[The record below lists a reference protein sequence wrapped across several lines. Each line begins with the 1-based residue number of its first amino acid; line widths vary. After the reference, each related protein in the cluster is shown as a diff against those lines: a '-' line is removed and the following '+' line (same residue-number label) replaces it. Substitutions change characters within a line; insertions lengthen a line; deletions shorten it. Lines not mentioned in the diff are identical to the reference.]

1 MSSFTAKS
9 EQAYAFRLVFSSP
22 SYSVRSR
29 ELKEREE
36 KGSVVG
42 EVKELQ

>member
-1 MSSFTAKS
+1 MNSFTAKR
-9 EQAYAFRLVFSSP
+9 ERIYAFRLVFLSP

-42 EVKELQ
+42 EVMELQ

>member
-1 MSSFTAKS
+1 MSSFNAKS
-9 EQAYAFRLVFSSP
+9 ERIYAFRLVFSSP
-22 SYSVRSR
+22 SYSVRCR

-42 EVKELQ
+42 EVMELR